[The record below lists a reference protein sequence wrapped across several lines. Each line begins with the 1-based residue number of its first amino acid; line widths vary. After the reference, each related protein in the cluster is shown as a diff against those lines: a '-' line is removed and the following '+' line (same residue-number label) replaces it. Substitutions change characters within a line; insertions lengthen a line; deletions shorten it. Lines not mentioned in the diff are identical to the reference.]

1 MCSNVTLS
9 AENIASIRWWN
20 PVVFFFF
27 LIVKPSSSTIMYV
40 VSSEVSCFDHDL
52 SCPSRLTC
60 SLSRRTRQLQNGA
73 SSSGWRAASSLV
85 APYSSWFSARV
96 KSSGGPTVIRGQ
108 AESTSSSLLTSKTK
122 ARRLWIAPTPADGKH
137 KRCDRYRWISF
148 CRFGNP
154 SKWTFA
160 WRFFFFFLHLKCWQ
174 MTQFWNFFL
183 GSWLV
188 NRTISHHHDH
198 TSHSLRPW
206 TFFIP
211 DLSERIPS
219 I

>member
-1 MCSNVTLS
+1 MVKSGGL
-9 AENIASIRWWN
+9 
-20 PVVFFFF
+20 FFF
-27 LIVKPSSSTIMYV
+27 IVKPSSSTIMYV
-40 VSSEVSCFDHDL
+40 VSSEVSRVDHDL
-52 SCPSRLTC
+52 ACPSLLTC

-137 KRCDRYRWISF
+137 KRCDRHRWIRQLLSIWKSIKVDI
-148 CRFGNP
+148 CL
-154 SKWTFA
+154 T
-160 WRFFFFFLHLKCWQ
+160 FFFFHLKCWQ

-183 GSWLV
+183 EA
-188 NRTISHHHDH
+188 
-198 TSHSLRPW
+198 
-206 TFFIP
+206 
-211 DLSERIPS
+211 DLSTAPYHIIMITRRLTHFDRGLSLSRICPKEFRVS
-219 I
+219 KPPLAWKSNWTKCIWKF